1 MNDKGNNFLIT
12 VLSSVISVKGLIL
25 ASILVLPA
33 ITYFY
38 VTQGSN
44 NFIKLEVIGHEGHQI
59 PDFSFINQNNEVV
72 INDSF
77 KGNIYI
83 TNFFF
88 TSCPTI
94 CPVMTKNMAY
104 VQDKLSVYPD
114 IKFLSHTVDP
124 FNDTPERMLNYV
136 NDLKNKNVNIS
147 LSNWDFVTGNKDE
160 LYTIAQSYFV
170 NVSMDSLAPGGFL
183 HSEYFVL
190 IDKEGRVRSGIDK
203 NNNVVGVYDGTNDAQ
218 MKDLVNDVNV
228 LMAEYKKP
236 KKEDEE

>member
-1 MNDKGNNFLIT
+1 MKFRRQAIILTILFL
-12 VLSSVISVKGLIL
+12 L
-25 ASILVLPA
+25 LVLPPMV
-33 ITYFY
+33 YFY
-38 VTQGSN
+38 VTKGFN
-44 NFIKLEVIGHEGHQI
+44 TFIKLEVVGHKEHKI
-59 PDFSFINQNNEVV
+59 PNFSFVNQNSEVI

-83 TNFFF
+83 ANFFF

-104 VQDKLSVYPD
+104 VQTKLNVYPN

-124 FNDTPERMLNYV
+124 LNDTPDRMLDYIDN
-136 NDLKNKNVNIS
+136 LKSKNIYIN
-147 LSNWDFVTGNKDE
+147 LSNWDFVTGKKDE
-160 LYTIAQSYFV
+160 IYSIAESYFI
-170 NVSMDSLAPGGFL
+170 NVGMDSLAPGGFL

-218 MKDLVNDVNV
+218 MKDLINDVKV
-228 LMAEYKKP
+228 LMAEYKRP
-236 KKEDEE
+236 TKEK

>member
-1 MNDKGNNFLIT
+1 
-12 VLSSVISVKGLIL
+12 LIL

-104 VQDKLSVYPD
+104 VQDKLSTFPN

-124 FNDTPERMLNYV
+124 LNDTPERMLNYV
-136 NDLKNKNVNIS
+136 NELKVKNVNIN
-147 LSNWDFVTGNKDE
+147 LSNWDFVTGEKEE
-160 LYTIAQSYFV
+160 LYKIAQSYFV